1 MWELEQ
7 HQHQNKMVDKTIT
20 TMNTVFNSSNSAAK
34 SLSIYPGL
42 RKGSKENVAQ
52 GSSCMLGVNALFL
65 EMDSGS
71 IIGFMVTVFFKIT
84 RFCLHCENTIFPSFG
99 DEVAHS

>member
-1 MWELEQ
+1 
-7 HQHQNKMVDKTIT
+7 MVDKKIT
-20 TMNTVFNSSNSAAK
+20 TTNTIFNSSNSAAE
-34 SLSIYPGL
+34 SLSIYPDP

-52 GSSCMLGVNALFL
+52 GSSCMLGVSSLFL
-65 EMDSGS
+65 EMYSGP
-71 IIGFMVTVFFKIT
+71 IIGFMITVFFKIT